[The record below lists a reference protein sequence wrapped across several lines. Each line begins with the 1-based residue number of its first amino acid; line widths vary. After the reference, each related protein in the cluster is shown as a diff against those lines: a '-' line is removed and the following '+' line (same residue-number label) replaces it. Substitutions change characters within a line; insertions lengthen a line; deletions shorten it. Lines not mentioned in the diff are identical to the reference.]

1 MPIIGL
7 VIALILGVIAWV
19 IAPTVLEALAKA
31 LPNFRGNELPL
42 STTRPIFT
50 AIIVVLTLIIFGL
63 AAALITPKDPQS
75 SSEGIMEKEREEL
88 WRRQKAER
96 AQQRKPKGSR

>member
-7 VIALILGVIAWV
+7 VIAVILGVIAWV

-50 AIIVVLTLIIFGL
+50 AIIVVLTLVVFGL
-63 AAALITPKDPQS
+63 AAALITRKDPQS
-75 SSEGIMEKEREEL
+75 SSEAIMEKEREEL